1 MGYKKLISPEF
12 KISTKKYELTDG
24 IEVEY
29 HSSTEKKA
37 DWCKVELS
45 TKLKDIVSFD
55 DMETA
60 TVELGYED
68 DFDRL
73 LTGYCRKNIKDGSE
87 EIIIRDRMIMLEKT
101 EIKATFTD
109 CIPQDVI
116 KFILIQSGIDRYRLS
131 ETEYPKKAVFISDRK
146 NAIQAIESMNM
157 LWGINNDFFF
167 RDGIFYWGVRPE
179 QDTVYILEEN
189 ENIMSLKKYGSLFEA
204 ETLGVPWI
212 HQGDLIEI
220 RHTKFT
226 GEAKVQKVIIKRN
239 ESGYTRMSVFFYGG

>member
-1 MGYKKLISPEF
+1 MEYKKLISPEF
-12 KISTKKYELTDG
+12 RINTEKYELTDG

-29 HSSTEKKA
+29 QSSMETRA
-37 DWCKVELS
+37 DWCRVELS
-45 TKLKDIVSFD
+45 SKLKNIVNFN
-55 DMETA
+55 DMEKA
-60 TVELGYED
+60 TVELGYDE

-73 LTGYCRKNIKDGSE
+73 LTGYCRHSLKDSSE
-87 EIIIRDRMIMLEKT
+87 EIIIRDPMIMLERT

-109 CIPQDVI
+109 CVPQDIV
-116 KFILIQSGIDRYRLS
+116 KFILIQAGIDEYRLS
-131 ETEYPKKAVFISDRK
+131 DTVYPKKQVFISDRK
-146 NAIQAIESMNM
+146 NGIKTIESMNM
-157 LWGINNDFFF
+157 LWGIDNDFFF
-167 RDGIFYWGVRPE
+167 RDGIFYWGVRPK
-179 QDTVYILEEN
+179 QQTQYILEEN